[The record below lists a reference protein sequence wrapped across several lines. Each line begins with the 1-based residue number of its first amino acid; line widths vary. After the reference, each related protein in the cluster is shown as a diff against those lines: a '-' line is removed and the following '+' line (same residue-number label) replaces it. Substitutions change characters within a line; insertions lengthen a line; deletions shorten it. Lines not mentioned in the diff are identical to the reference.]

1 MKKINF
7 FLEDPGSSNFILGI
21 RKLLDRNKITVKVY
35 ARDYAKSYLKDY
47 EEQVDDFNLKNN
59 NIFECDLLVI
69 GTTENKKTKS
79 QSLFKKAKKK
89 KILTG

>member
-35 ARDYAKSYLKDY
+35 ARDFAKSYLKDY

-79 QSLFKKAKKK
+79 QSLFKKAKKEED
-89 KILTG
+89 